1 MPQTVQLFDADQ
13 PAWAQ
18 ASDLSEVRRA
28 GGGARALGLFRQ
40 DRPQELTRVFERLRD
55 AVRAALDA
63 ATPPGDLRDLARQ
76 MGEAVVDAKVAVR
89 EMREALTRTELELA
103 AESQRLGDA
112 ERRGRLAAEIQ
123 DQETVQ
129 VAERFAVRHRERV
142 GVLERKLAA
151 QREELGLAERD
162 LGEMQAQL
170 KAADR
175 DRPAVAGEGSAERA
189 WRDLQAAGGARPDVD
204 LQNELL
210 KADIDRVAREQAADE
225 QLDLLKKKLGKKK
238 E

>member
-1 MPQTVQLFDADQ
+1 
-13 PAWAQ
+13 
-18 ASDLSEVRRA
+18 
-28 GGGARALGLFRQ
+28 
-40 DRPQELTRVFERLRD
+40 VFERLRD

-63 ATPPGDLRDLARQ
+63 ATPPGNLRDLARQ
-76 MGEAVVDAKVAVR
+76 MREAVVDAKVAVQ
-89 EMREALTRTELELA
+89 EMRAAVARTELELT
-103 AESQRLGDA
+103 AEGQRLADA

-129 VAERFAVRHRERV
+129 VAERFTARHRERV

-151 QREELGLAERD
+151 QREELALAERD
-162 LGEMQAQL
+162 LGEMQSQL

-175 DRPAVAGEGSAERA
+175 DRPAGAGESSAERA
-189 WRDLQAAGGARPDVD
+189 WRDIQAAGGTRPDVD

-210 KADIDRVAREQAADE
+210 KHDIDRVAREHAADE